1 MRRRAN
7 SRAKIRLPLRSLHVP
22 LYKLMPNIVTILGL
36 CVGIT
41 SIRYALDEK
50 WTMAV
55 GLIVIAAILDGIDG
69 RLARLLNSTS
79 KFGAE
84 LDSLVDVINF
94 GVAPALINYLWL
106 LHEIPYK
113 GVGWAIVLIYLACA
127 TIRLARFNSNLDDVE
142 AKKTSQ
148 NFFTGVPITAAS
160 VLSLCPLIITFEIY
174 PYKICYWLVA
184 LYLPLIGLLMVS
196 RLPTFSFKTVIIP
209 RIYISFFFVG
219 IALVI
224 AATLLEPWLTL
235 PFLGLVYFCTM
246 PLSAL
251 SYYKMRKAVANKLA
265 DGGTAKTHQE

>member
-1 MRRRAN
+1 
-7 SRAKIRLPLRSLHVP
+7 
-22 LYKLMPNIVTILGL
+22 MPNIVTILGL

-113 GVGWAIVLIYLACA
+113 GVGWAVVLIYVACS
-127 TIRLARFNSNLDDVE
+127 TIRLARFNSNLDDAE

-160 VLSLCPLIITFEIY
+160 VLSLCPLIVTFEIY
-174 PYKICYWLVA
+174 PYKICYWLIA

-209 RIYISFFFVG
+209 REYISFLLVG

-224 AATLLEPWLTL
+224 AATLLEPWLIL
-235 PFLGLVYFCTM
+235 PFFGLIYFCTM
-246 PLSAL
+246 PFSAL
-251 SYYKMRKAVANKLA
+251 NYYRMRKAASNKPA
-265 DGGTAKTHQE
+265 DGGTTKTHQE